1 MIKVRILYEVN
12 INDIDKM
19 AICLSDR
26 VAAGVNPYCPKEIFK
41 YLSIRTDMLKYI
53 DNLIIK
59 GYSAAAFSP
68 KGARLRT
75 RFIIGPR
82 YK

>member
-1 MIKVRILYEVN
+1 MIKVRIFYEVN
-12 INDIDKM
+12 ISDIDKI
-19 AICLSDR
+19 AIYLSDK
-26 VAAGVNPYCPKEIFK
+26 VAIRVNPYCPKEIFK
-41 YLSIRTDMLKYI
+41 YLSIRTDIFKYI

-68 KGARLRT
+68 GGARLRA
-75 RFIIGPR
+75 RFTIGPY

>member
-1 MIKVRILYEVN
+1 MIKVRILYE
-12 INDIDKM
+12 INVSDIDKI
-19 AICLSDR
+19 AIYLSDKI
-26 VAAGVNPYCPKEIFK
+26 AIKVNPHYPKEIFK
-41 YLSIRTDMLKYI
+41 YLSIRTDILKYI

-68 KGARLRT
+68 GGAGLRA